1 MQGRIDV
8 FFKSVSF
15 AVVMGFSPHCNTVR
29 AVACAQTAQ
38 ENGTEAKSFLQV
50 CLCRDQY
57 M

>member
-38 ENGTEAKSFLQV
+38 ENGSYRNPLLSG
-50 CLCRDQY
+50 LCINHG
-57 M
+57 